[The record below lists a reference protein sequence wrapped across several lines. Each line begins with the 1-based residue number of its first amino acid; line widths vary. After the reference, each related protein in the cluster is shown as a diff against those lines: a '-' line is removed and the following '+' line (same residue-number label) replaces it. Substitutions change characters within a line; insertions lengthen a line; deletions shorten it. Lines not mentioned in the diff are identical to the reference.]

1 MEIPKTVGKTGNF
14 EIFLLPARKGK
25 TCPSRGAGMS
35 MEKLVNLIVGAGY
48 IDETQPFPKILG
60 IIYGMGRL

>member
-1 MEIPKTVGKTGNF
+1 
-14 EIFLLPARKGK
+14 
-25 TCPSRGAGMS
+25 MS